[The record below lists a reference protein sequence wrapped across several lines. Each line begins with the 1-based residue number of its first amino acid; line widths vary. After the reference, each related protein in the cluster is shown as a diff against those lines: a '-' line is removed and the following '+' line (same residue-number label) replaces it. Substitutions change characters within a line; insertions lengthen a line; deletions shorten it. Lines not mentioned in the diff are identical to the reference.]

1 MLSLPLEC
9 PQVSAEPNKCQ
20 TLTALCKEK
29 CSGYNKY
36 SFHDF
41 MIQAVTHIEKQPS
54 NKEYFEPK
62 GSLDKQIKIENKT
75 T

>member
-9 PQVSAEPNKCQ
+9 PQVNAEPNKCQ
-20 TLTALCKEK
+20 ISTEMCEEK
-29 CSGYNKY
+29 CSRYNKY

-41 MIQAVTHIEKQPS
+41 MIQAVTYVEKQPS

-62 GSLDKQIKIENKT
+62 RSLDKQIKIDKT
-75 T
+75 K